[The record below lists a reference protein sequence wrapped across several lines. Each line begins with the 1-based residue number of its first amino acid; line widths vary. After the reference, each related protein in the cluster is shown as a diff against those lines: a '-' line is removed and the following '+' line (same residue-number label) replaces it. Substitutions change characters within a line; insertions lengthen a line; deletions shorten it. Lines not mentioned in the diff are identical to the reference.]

1 MIEVKDV
8 RYFKHVAE
16 ACNIT
21 VAADNLH
28 IERSALTRRL
38 QKIEEDVGV
47 QLLRRLPRGVRLTH
61 AGRIFL
67 NHCNRILRE
76 FEMAEAAVRERHD
89 EGKGEV
95 VLGIR
100 PSTARVL
107 LPGIVEKIREQFPNI
122 GLKIIEAC
130 SATLYGHLLSGH
142 VDIAFLNMGVV
153 KAFRKQVVRTLPL
166 VTESLFLISA
176 PQPHRSRRFYTI
188 AEVADLEMLMNID
201 TYDLLYPQFRH
212 HGKFPKVALEMDSF
226 QGLRDLMIRGR
237 GVMLIPVSAFR
248 KDIELNRVAAFP
260 ISDARLRF
268 TAGLAFLS
276 EGLSPAARTVSQM
289 IKSEVEF
296 LIAKGAFSEKVG
308 TASVRSA

>member
-1 MIEVKDV
+1 MIDLRDV

-16 ACNIT
+16 VCNIT

-28 IERSALTRRL
+28 IERSALTKRL
-38 QKIEEDVGV
+38 QRIEKDAGV

-76 FEMAEAAVRERHD
+76 VELAEAAVGERRD
-89 EGKGEV
+89 ESKGEV

-107 LPGIVEKIREQFPNI
+107 VPGIVEKIREQFPSI
-122 GLKIIEAC
+122 DLTIIEAC
-130 SATLYGHLLSGH
+130 SATLYGHLLSGQ
-142 VDIAFLNMGVV
+142 VDVAFLNMGVV
-153 KAFRKQVVRTLPL
+153 KAFRKQAVRTLPL
-166 VTESLFLISA
+166 VTESLFLLSA
-176 PQPHRSRRFYTI
+176 PQPHRSRRFYTMS
-188 AEVADLEMLMNID
+188 EVADLEMLMNID

-212 HGKFPKVALEMDSF
+212 HGKSPKVALEMDSF
-226 QGLRDLMIRGR
+226 EGLRDLMMRGR

-260 ISDARLRF
+260 ISDATLRF

-276 EGLSPAARTVSQM
+276 EGLSPAARAVSQM
-289 IKSEVEF
+289 IKSEVDK
-296 LIAKGAFSEKVG
+296 LVADGVFSDNLR
-308 TASVRSA
+308 TA